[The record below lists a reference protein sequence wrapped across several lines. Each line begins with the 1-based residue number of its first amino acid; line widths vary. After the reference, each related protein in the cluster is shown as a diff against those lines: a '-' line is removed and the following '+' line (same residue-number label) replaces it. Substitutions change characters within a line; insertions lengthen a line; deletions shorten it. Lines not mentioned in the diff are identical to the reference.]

1 MVLIIKRITVF
12 LLCICLCCMC
22 TVDSCADFPTLSAD
36 CAVICNADGQEL
48 YSKNGDKRVLIAST
62 TKLMTAIIAIEKLD
76 ITQRVEIQPQWCGI
90 EGSSMYLRAGQELS
104 IEELLYG
111 LLLVSGNDAAIA
123 LACITAGDCDT
134 FARMMNEK
142 ARELGM
148 ENSSFQNPHG
158 LDAPEHYSSAGDM
171 ARLMCYCMKNAV
183 FARIIGTATY
193 KIGEQML
200 VNHNKLLNSLPGC
213 TGGKTGYTKAAGRC
227 LVSSC
232 SRDGLELICVTMSA
246 PDDWNDHIRL
256 YEWGYAKFCRRNAA
270 EGLVFEVP
278 VVSGVRKK
286 VAVRASEDVWVFCR
300 RDESLQA
307 VAELPHFT
315 FAPVKQGEAA
325 GQLKIIQNGT
335 VAGTCPLVFCEDVSL
350 RGVLP

>member
-1 MVLIIKRITVF
+1 MVLIIKRILVL

-22 TVDSCADFPTLSAD
+22 TVDSYADFPALSAD
-36 CAVICNADGQEL
+36 CALIANGDGEVL

-62 TKLMTAIIAIEKLD
+62 TKLMTAILAIENLD
-76 ITQRVEIQPQWCGI
+76 LTRRVEIQSQWCGV
-90 EGSSMYLRAGQELS
+90 EGSSMYLRAGQKLS
-104 IEELLYG
+104 VEELIYG
-111 LLLVSGNDAAIA
+111 LLLVSGNDAALA
-123 LACITAGDCDT
+123 LACITAGDSDS
-134 FARMMNEK
+134 FALMMNDK

-148 ENSSFQNPHG
+148 DNSSFQNPHG
-158 LDAPEHYSSAGDM
+158 LDSPEHYSTAEDM
-171 ARLMCYCMKNAV
+171 ARLMCYCMKNPV
-183 FARIIGTATY
+183 FARIIGAKSH
-193 KIGEQML
+193 KIGDQLL
-200 VNHNKLLNSLPGC
+200 VNHNKLLGSLPGC

-232 SRDGLELICVTMSA
+232 CREGLELICVTFSA

-256 YEWGYAKFCRRNAA
+256 YSWGYENFCRRNAA
-270 EGLVFEVP
+270 ADLSFEVP
-278 VVSGVRKK
+278 VVSGAGKQVR
-286 VAVRASEDVWVFCR
+286 VMPAEDIWVFCR

-325 GQLKIIQNGT
+325 GQLRIIRNGT
-335 VAGTCPLVFCEDVSL
+335 EAGSCPLVYCEDIDL